1 MLYGLALG
9 LFVVGLVATIAI
21 FALAILGWSQPG
33 PWLYL
38 LAMCA
43 PAGFV
48 VGLAYALSSGRRA
61 R

>member
-1 MLYGLALG
+1 MLYPLALG
-9 LFVVGLVATIAI
+9 LFILGLVATIVI
-21 FALAILGWSQPG
+21 FGLSILGVSQPG

-48 VGLAYALSSGRRA
+48 VGLIYALSSGRRT